1 MSGEQKDVIAI
12 RGLDTDLYNK
22 IHAKAKETGKNVSD
36 LMNDAMK
43 LYLDQVTGAPIVY
56 YGTGAVDLTVSKNDL
71 VKLGK
76 VAFSRVTGLRFSK
89 DVDEQTFENHVDS
102 IEHCIDVKVP
112 EPIYS
117 NVMKKVQYCV
127 NVQPYSVDSGSS
139 QRSDIIRIG
148 GLESLEISKE
158 DLRSLGKKVVLE
170 DIEQLKIGPDVDA
183 ETVNQ
188 YIEVIKDA
196 EQVTVPRN
204 IFMLIL
210 TKVRDCEEV
219 TKY

>member
-1 MSGEQKDVIAI
+1 MSGEQKDVIAV
-12 RGLDTDLYNK
+12 RGLNTDLYNK
-22 IHAKAKETGKNVSD
+22 IHAKAKETGRNVSD
-36 LMNDAMK
+36 LMNEAIR
-43 LYLDQVTGAPIVY
+43 LYLDQVTGAPIVH
-56 YGTGAVDLTVSKNDL
+56 YGTGAVGLTVSKNDL

-76 VAFSRVTGLRFSK
+76 VAFRRVIGLRFSE
-89 DVDEQTFENHVDS
+89 DVDEQTFDNHVDS

-117 NVMKKVQYCV
+117 NVMKKAQYCV
-127 NVQPYSVDSGSS
+127 NVQPYSAERENS

-148 GLESLEISKE
+148 GVESLEISKE
-158 DLRSLGKKVVLE
+158 DLKSLGKKVVLE
-170 DIEQLKIGPDVDA
+170 DIEQLKLGPDVDA

-188 YIEVIKDA
+188 YIEVVKDVQ
-196 EQVTVPRN
+196 ELTVPRT

>member
-36 LMNDAMK
+36 LMNDAIR
-43 LYLDQVTGAPIVY
+43 LYLDQVLGAPTVH
-56 YGTGAVDLTVSKNDL
+56 YGAGSIGLTVSKNDL

-76 VAFSRVTGLRFSK
+76 VTFSAVIGLKFSE
-89 DVDEQTFENHVDS
+89 DVDEETVENHIVS
-102 IEHCIDVKVP
+102 IDNCVDVKVP
-112 EPIYS
+112 QPIYLS
-117 NVMKKVQYCV
+117 VMKKARNCV
-127 NVQPYSVDSGSS
+127 NVQPYSAERENS

-148 GLESLEISKE
+148 GVESLEISKE
-158 DLRSLGKKVVLE
+158 DLRSFGKKVVLE
-170 DIEQLKIGPDVDA
+170 DIEQLKISQDVDA

-188 YIEVIKDA
+188 YIEVIKDV
-196 EQVTVPRN
+196 EQVTVPRAV
-204 IFMLIL
+204 FMLIL